1 MQDHPSLTTRAI
13 VGGKTKST
21 DCIRAIIGERVE
33 VAEAIRIRRARRVL
47 SDRPLESEK
56 VDALVE
62 AMRLSASCFNNQP
75 WRVTLCMGAE
85 ALPAIKTAL
94 SKGNVWATPAPLIM
108 VISARPPDDCQLSE
122 KRDYFLFSTGL
133 AVGQME
139 LRATELGLVCH
150 PIAGYDPVKAKQ
162 LLGIPEDYIV
172 ITFVIIGYPSTDSSF
187 LSDKQKAQELVRPE
201 RKPIGENFFLDKWGS
216 PYK

>member
-1 MQDHPSLTTRAI
+1 M
-13 VGGKTKST
+13 
-21 DCIRAIIGERVE
+21 E

-47 SDRPLESEK
+47 SDKPLESEK

-85 ALPAIKTAL
+85 ALPAIKTSL
-94 SKGNVWATPAPLIM
+94 SKGNVWATRAPLIM
-108 VISARPPDDCQLSE
+108 VISARPPDDCQLGD
-122 KRDYFLFSTGL
+122 KRDYFLFSSGL

-172 ITFVIIGYPSTDSSF
+172 ITLVIVGYPSTDSSL
-187 LSDKQKAQELVRPE
+187 LSDKQKAQELARPE
-201 RKPIGENFFLDKWGS
+201 RKPIGENFFLDKWGN

>member
-1 MQDHPSLTTRAI
+1 
-13 VGGKTKST
+13 
-21 DCIRAIIGERVE
+21 VE
-33 VAEAIRIRRARRVL
+33 VGEAIRTRRARRVL
-47 SDRPLESEK
+47 SDKPLESEK

-75 WRVTLCMGAE
+75 WRVTLCMGSE

-94 SKGNVWATPAPLIM
+94 SKGNVWATRSPLIM
-108 VISARPPDDCQLSE
+108 VISAKPPEDCQLSD

-150 PIAGYDPVKAKQ
+150 PIAGYDPLKAKQ
-162 LLGIPEDYIV
+162 ILGIPEDYIV
-172 ITFVIIGYPSTDSSF
+172 ITFVIVGYPNTDSSL
-187 LSDKQKAQELVRPE
+187 LSDKQKAGELARPE
-201 RKPIGENFFLDKWGS
+201 RKPIGENFFLDKWGN